1 MISNSSIILLKGIL
15 MKVLY
20 LISTMEPHSG
30 RGGHYYSLRT
40 TAEEI
45 SKKLDCTIVVIG
57 KRESPVINQS
67 KVKVYNLIYKKISVI
82 KAMKDLKNIIDI
94 ECPQVIHSFD
104 EDTFFFGSLISNIF
118 KKPYIHTKCG
128 GPNPRIA
135 FPKVNNLI
143 LFSQENVRFY
153 QSSKRFKKTNLF
165 YIPNR
170 IKEIPPDLSRI
181 KNIKL
186 SADCNKSK
194 VFLIIS
200 RLEESKKNDILQAIN
215 LVKKINSDGIK
226 TKLIIIGA
234 LQDADVGKEISENI
248 DNNIYLFTDDK
259 YAINAS
265 QLIDVADF
273 VIGGGRSFMEAALKG
288 KIMLCPL
295 KNSNHPLLITE
306 KNIQNA
312 FDQNFSSRLIID
324 NFDPDDNYK
333 QIIQALVDEE
343 YANNITSFIKLVSSE
358 QFEISSQLNRYCKIY
373 NEAEYKMHFSI
384 FDILTQFLI
393 MVYCN
398 ELIPK
403 LKTT

>member
-1 MISNSSIILLKGIL
+1 

-20 LISTMEPHSG
+20 LISTMDPHSG

-45 SKKLDCTIVVIG
+45 SKKLDCAIVVIG

-67 KVKVYNLIYKKISVI
+67 KVKVYNLIYEKISVI
-82 KAMKDLKNIIDI
+82 KVMKDLKNIIDI

-104 EDTFFFGSLISNIF
+104 EDTFFFGSLISNIS

-128 GPNPRIA
+128 GPNSRIA

-143 LFSQENVRFY
+143 LFSQEDVRFY
-153 QSSKRFKKTNLF
+153 QSSRRFKKTNLF
-165 YIPNR
+165 FIPNR
-170 IKEIPPDLSRI
+170 IREIPSDFSRI

-186 SADCNKSK
+186 SADCNESK

-200 RLEESKKNDILQAIN
+200 RLEEYKKNDILQAID
-215 LVKKINSDGIK
+215 LVKKLNYDGIK

-234 LQDADVGKEISENI
+234 LQDVNVGKEIKKNM
-248 DNNIYLFTDDK
+248 DNNIYLFTDDE
-259 YAINAS
+259 YTINAS

-295 KNSNHPLLITE
+295 KNSNYPLLITE
-306 KNIQNA
+306 ENFQSA
-312 FDQNFSSRLIID
+312 FDQNFSSRLTID

-333 QIIQALVDEE
+333 QIFQALVNEE
-343 YANNITSFIKLVSSE
+343 YANNITSFIKRVSSKN
-358 QFEISSQLNRYCKIY
+358 FEISSQLNRYCKIY
-373 NEAEYKMHFSI
+373 NEAKYKMHLSI
-384 FDILTQFLI
+384 FDILTQYFR

-398 ELIPK
+398 KLIPK

>member
-1 MISNSSIILLKGIL
+1 
-15 MKVLY
+15 
-20 LISTMEPHSG
+20 MEPHSG

-40 TAEEI
+40 TAEEM
-45 SKKLDCTIVVIG
+45 SKKLDCAIVVIG

-67 KVKVYNLIYKKISVI
+67 KVKTYNLIYKKINIIKVI
-82 KAMKDLKNIIDI
+82 KDLKNIIDI
-94 ECPQVIHSFD
+94 ERPQVIHSFD
-104 EDTFFFGSLISNIF
+104 EDTFFFGSLISNIL

-128 GPNPRIA
+128 GPNSRIA

-143 LFSQENVRFY
+143 LFSQEDVRFY
-153 QSSKRFKKTNLF
+153 QSSRRFKKTNLF
-165 YIPNR
+165 FIPNR
-170 IKEIPPDLSRI
+170 IREIPSDFLRI

-186 SADCNKSK
+186 SVDCDESK
-194 VFLIIS
+194 IFLIIS
-200 RLEESKKNDILQAIN
+200 RLEEYKKNDILQAIN
-215 LVKKINSDGIK
+215 LVKKLNSDGIK

-234 LQDADVGKEISENI
+234 LQDVNVGKEIKENM

-295 KNSNHPLLITE
+295 KNSNYPLLITE
-306 KNIQNA
+306 ENFQNA
-312 FDQNFSSRLIID
+312 FDQNFSSRLTID
-324 NFDPDDNYK
+324 NFDPDENYK
-333 QIIQALVDEE
+333 QIIQVLVNEE
-343 YANNITSFIKLVSSE
+343 YADNVTSFIKSVSSE
-358 QFEISSQLNRYCKIY
+358 HFEISSQLNRYCKIY
-373 NEAEYKMHFSI
+373 NEVKYKMHFSI
-384 FDILTQFLI
+384 FDILTQYFR

-398 ELIPK
+398 KLIPR

>member
-1 MISNSSIILLKGIL
+1 

-20 LISTMEPHSG
+20 LISTMDPHSG

-45 SKKLDCTIVVIG
+45 SKKLDCAIVVIG

-67 KVKVYNLIYKKISVI
+67 KVKVYNLIYEKISVI
-82 KAMKDLKNIIDI
+82 KVMKDLKNIIDI
-94 ECPQVIHSFD
+94 EYPQVIHSFD
-104 EDTFFFGSLISNIF
+104 EDTFFFGSLISNIL

-128 GPNPRIA
+128 GPNSRIA

-143 LFSQENVRFY
+143 LFSQEDVRFY
-153 QSSKRFKKTNLF
+153 QSSRRFKKTNLF
-165 YIPNR
+165 FIPNR
-170 IKEIPPDLSRI
+170 IREVPSDFSRI

-186 SADCNKSK
+186 SVDCNESK

-200 RLEESKKNDILQAIN
+200 RLEEYKKKDILQAIN
-215 LVKKINSDGIK
+215 LVKKLNSDGIK

-234 LQDADVGKEISENI
+234 LQDINVGKEIKENM
-248 DNNIYLFTDDK
+248 DNSIYLFTDDK
-259 YAINAS
+259 YTINAS

-273 VIGGGRSFMEAALKG
+273 VIGGGRSFMEAALKE

-295 KNSNHPLLITE
+295 KNSSYPLLITK
-306 KNIQNA
+306 KNFQSA

-343 YANNITSFIKLVSSE
+343 YADNITSFIKSVSSE
-358 QFEISSQLNRYCKIY
+358 HFEISSQLNRYCKIY
-373 NEAEYKMHFSI
+373 NEAKYKMHLSI
-384 FDILTQFLI
+384 FDILTQFI
-393 MVYCN
+393 RMVYCN

>member
-1 MISNSSIILLKGIL
+1 

-40 TAEEI
+40 TAEEM
-45 SKKLDCTIVVIG
+45 SKKLDCAIVVIG
-57 KRESPVINQS
+57 KIESPVINQS
-67 KVKVYNLIYKKISVI
+67 KVKIYNLIYKKINIIKVI
-82 KAMKDLKNIIDI
+82 KDLKNIIDI
-94 ECPQVIHSFD
+94 ERPQVIHSFD
-104 EDTFFFGSLISNIF
+104 EDTFFFGSLISNIV

-128 GPNPRIA
+128 GPNSRIA

-143 LFSQENVRFY
+143 LFSQEDVKFY
-153 QSSKRFKKTNLF
+153 QSSRRFKKTNLF
-165 YIPNR
+165 FIPNR
-170 IKEIPPDLSRI
+170 IREIPSDFLRI

-186 SADCNKSK
+186 SVDCNESK
-194 VFLIIS
+194 IFLIIS
-200 RLEESKKNDILQAIN
+200 RLEEYKKNDILQAIN
-215 LVKKINSDGIK
+215 LVKKLNSDGIK

-234 LQDADVGKEISENI
+234 LQDVNVGKKIKENM

-295 KNSNHPLLITE
+295 KNSNYPLLITE
-306 KNIQNA
+306 ENFQSA

-324 NFDPDDNYK
+324 NFDPDNNYK
-333 QIIQALVDEE
+333 QIIQVLVDEE
-343 YANNITSFIKLVSSE
+343 YADNVTSFIKSVSSE
-358 QFEISSQLNRYCKIY
+358 HFEISSQLNRYCKIY
-373 NEAEYKMHFSI
+373 NEAKYKMHFSI
-384 FDILTQFLI
+384 LDILTQYFR

>member
-1 MISNSSIILLKGIL
+1 

-40 TAEEI
+40 TAEEMT
-45 SKKLDCTIVVIG
+45 KKLDCAIVVIG

-67 KVKVYNLIYKKISVI
+67 KVKIYNLIYKKINIIKVI
-82 KAMKDLKNIIDI
+82 KDLKNIIDI

-104 EDTFFFGSLISNIF
+104 EDTFFFGSLISNIL

-128 GPNPRIA
+128 GPNSRIA

-143 LFSQENVRFY
+143 LFSQEDVKFY
-153 QSSKRFKKTNLF
+153 QSSRRFKKTNLF
-165 YIPNR
+165 FIPNR
-170 IKEIPPDLSRI
+170 IREIPSDFLRI
-181 KNIKL
+181 KNIRL
-186 SADCNKSK
+186 SVDCSESK

-200 RLEESKKNDILQAIN
+200 RLEEYKKNDILQAIN
-215 LVKKINSDGIK
+215 LVKKLNSDGIK

-234 LQDADVGKEISENI
+234 LQDVNVGKEIKENM

-295 KNSNHPLLITE
+295 KNSNYPLLITE
-306 KNIQNA
+306 ENFQSA
-312 FDQNFSSRLIID
+312 FDQNFSSRLTID
-324 NFDPDDNYK
+324 NFDPDENYK
-333 QIIQALVDEE
+333 QIIQVLVDEE
-343 YANNITSFIKLVSSE
+343 YADSITSFIKSVSTE
-358 QFEISSQLNRYCKIY
+358 HFEISSQLNRYCKIY
-373 NEAEYKMHFSI
+373 NEAKYKMHFSI
-384 FDILTQFLI
+384 FDILTQYFRMI
-393 MVYCN
+393 YCN
-398 ELIPK
+398 KLIPK

>member
-1 MISNSSIILLKGIL
+1 
-15 MKVLY
+15 
-20 LISTMEPHSG
+20 MEPHSG

-40 TAEEI
+40 TAEEM
-45 SKKLDCTIVVIG
+45 SKKLDCAIVVIG
-57 KRESPVINQS
+57 KIESPVINQS
-67 KVKVYNLIYKKISVI
+67 KVKIYNLIYKKINIIKVI
-82 KAMKDLKNIIDI
+82 KDLKNIIDI
-94 ECPQVIHSFD
+94 ERPQVIHSFD
-104 EDTFFFGSLISNIF
+104 EDTFFFGSLISNIV

-128 GPNPRIA
+128 GPNSRIA

-143 LFSQENVRFY
+143 LFSQEDVKFY
-153 QSSKRFKKTNLF
+153 QSSRRFKKTNLF
-165 YIPNR
+165 FIPNR
-170 IKEIPPDLSRI
+170 IREIPSDFLRI

-186 SADCNKSK
+186 SVDCNESK
-194 VFLIIS
+194 IFLIIS
-200 RLEESKKNDILQAIN
+200 RLEEYKKNDILQAIN
-215 LVKKINSDGIK
+215 LVKKLNSDGIK

-234 LQDADVGKEISENI
+234 LQDVNVGKKIKENM

-295 KNSNHPLLITE
+295 KNSNYPLLITE
-306 KNIQNA
+306 ENFQSA

-324 NFDPDDNYK
+324 NFDPDNNYK
-333 QIIQALVDEE
+333 QIIQVLVDEE
-343 YANNITSFIKLVSSE
+343 YADNVTSFIKSVSSE
-358 QFEISSQLNRYCKIY
+358 HFEISSQLNRYCKIY
-373 NEAEYKMHFSI
+373 NEAKYKMHFSI
-384 FDILTQFLI
+384 LDILTQYFR

>member
-1 MISNSSIILLKGIL
+1 

-40 TAEEI
+40 TAEEM
-45 SKKLDCTIVVIG
+45 SKKLDCAIVVIG

-67 KVKVYNLIYKKISVI
+67 KIKIYNLIYKKISIVKVI
-82 KAMKDLKNIIDI
+82 KDLKNIIDI

-104 EDTFFFGSLISNIF
+104 EDTFFFGSLISNIV

-128 GPNPRIA
+128 GPNSRIA

-143 LFSQENVRFY
+143 LFSQEDVKFY
-153 QSSKRFKKTNLF
+153 QSSRRFKKTNLF
-165 YIPNR
+165 FIPNR
-170 IKEIPPDLSRI
+170 IREIPSDLLRI

-186 SADCNKSK
+186 SVDCNESK
-194 VFLIIS
+194 IFLIIS
-200 RLEESKKNDILQAIN
+200 RLEEYKKNDILQAIN
-215 LVKKINSDGIK
+215 LVKKLNSDGIK

-234 LQDADVGKEISENI
+234 LQDVNVGKKIKENM

-265 QLIDVADF
+265 QLIDVADL

-295 KNSNHPLLITE
+295 KNSNYPLLITE
-306 KNIQNA
+306 ENFQSA
-312 FDQNFSSRLIID
+312 FDQNFSSRLTID
-324 NFDPDDNYK
+324 NFDPDNNYK
-333 QIIQALVDEE
+333 QIIQVLVDEE
-343 YANNITSFIKLVSSE
+343 YADNVTSFIKSVSSE
-358 QFEISSQLNRYCKIY
+358 HFEISSQLNRYCKIY
-373 NEAEYKMHFSI
+373 NEAKYKMHFSI
-384 FDILTQFLI
+384 LDILTQYFR

>member
-1 MISNSSIILLKGIL
+1 
-15 MKVLY
+15 
-20 LISTMEPHSG
+20 MEPHSG

-40 TAEEI
+40 TAEEM
-45 SKKLDCTIVVIG
+45 SKKLDCAIVVIG

-67 KVKVYNLIYKKISVI
+67 KVKTYNLIYKKINIIKVI
-82 KAMKDLKNIIDI
+82 KDLKNIIDI
-94 ECPQVIHSFD
+94 ERPQVIHSFD
-104 EDTFFFGSLISNIF
+104 EDTFFFGSLISNIL

-128 GPNPRIA
+128 GPNSRIA

-143 LFSQENVRFY
+143 LFSQEDVRFY
-153 QSSKRFKKTNLF
+153 QSSRRFKKTNLF
-165 YIPNR
+165 FIPNR
-170 IKEIPPDLSRI
+170 IREIPSDFLRI

-186 SADCNKSK
+186 SVDCDESK
-194 VFLIIS
+194 IFLIIS
-200 RLEESKKNDILQAIN
+200 RLEEYKKKDILQAIN
-215 LVKKINSDGIK
+215 LVKKLNSDGIK

-234 LQDADVGKEISENI
+234 LQDVNVGKEIKENM

-288 KIMLCPL
+288 KVMLCPL
-295 KNSNHPLLITE
+295 KNSNYPLLVTE
-306 KNIQNA
+306 ENFQSA
-312 FDQNFSSRLIID
+312 FDQNFSSRLTID

-333 QIIQALVDEE
+333 QIIQVLVDEE
-343 YANNITSFIKLVSSE
+343 YADNVTSFIKSVSSE
-358 QFEISSQLNRYCKIY
+358 HFEISSQLNRYCKIY
-373 NEAEYKMHFSI
+373 NEAKYKMHFSI
-384 FDILTQFLI
+384 FDILTQYFR

-398 ELIPK
+398 KLIPK

>member
-1 MISNSSIILLKGIL
+1 

-358 QFEISSQLNRYCKIY
+358 QFEIGSQLNRYCKIY